1 MTDTLLHVSSGGP
14 HLMCSIIGG
23 MKTDP
28 HKLTHAE
35 ARAMAQAVVRLAQ
48 ER

>member
-1 MTDTLLHVSSGGP
+1 MR
-14 HLMCSIIGG
+14 SIIGG

-28 HKLTHAE
+28 HKLTHTE